1 MKISELLKIQPE
13 ATIVWDTADMTY
25 VAGYRYKFFPEVIN
39 EDNQYGPPLKQN
51 TRITIS
57 VYKDHNFDGRRIW
70 RLCVL
75 RFDGAPFMVTQN
87 AGREG
92 DDHKVRFIFNEDV
105 YQEAVKYI
113 HSLLPEPICTQI
125 PDVVDVELDIP
136 TLTAFYDNRL
146 DGYFDRY

>member
-13 ATIVWDTADMTY
+13 KTIVWDSTDMEY
-25 VAGYRYKFFPEVIN
+25 VAGCCYQFFPEVL
-39 EDNQYGPPLKQN
+39 DDYHSYPALKQN
-51 TRITIS
+51 ERITIS
-57 VYKDHNFDGRRIW
+57 VYKNHNFDGRRIW
-70 RLCVL
+70 RLCVF

-113 HSLLPEPICTQI
+113 HSLLPEPICTTI

-146 DGYFDRY
+146 DGYFGHHW